1 LRTLAAGFDTVV
13 ALWQHRTQATPDAD
27 GFYGR
32 RDGSW
37 TTLSWGVAGQRARA
51 IACGLLALELDKGQR
66 CAIACSTRPEWILA
80 DMGILC
86 AGGATSTIFPSAT
99 LNDWRHILADSGA
112 RVCFVES
119 KDQADRLLGLDLPEL
134 QHIVV
139 IDGRVG
145 RHARIRSL
153 AQLEREGRAWDA
165 DHPGEYDDRA
175 ESVSPEDVATIIY
188 TSGTTGLPKGVVL
201 THDNWVFEGE
211 AMEKLGFMLA
221 HDTHFLW
228 LPLAHAYAKVL
239 ALASIRGGVPTA
251 VDGSRKDLHDNL
263 LAIRP
268 TVMACVPRFFEKAWS
283 RLERQAH
290 RQGPVKRALFDRAM
304 ATGREMAERR
314 EAGEPPG
321 PVLGARWRFFDR
333 MVYQQ
338 IRDQFGGRL
347 RIFISGA
354 APLSRQLA
362 LNFLGC
368 GMLILEGYGLTES
381 SAASLVNR
389 PERFRLGTVG
399 APLNGVQLRIASD
412 GEVLLSGR
420 GVMRGY
426 HGEQDDGALSV
437 EDGWLHTGDIGRID
451 EQGFLAITGRKKEL
465 IITAGGKNLAP
476 APIEA
481 RLSSQSE
488 IAEAVLFGDRQPYL
502 VALLQAEDNVTD
514 RELQHAVDRVNREL
528 AHYEHIRNWARLPL
542 PLSVEDGTLTPTRKL
557 KRRVVTQRY
566 GDLIDRLY
574 LPLQETA

>member
-1 LRTLAAGFDTVV
+1 MRSGSAGFDTVV
-13 ALWQHRTQATPDAD
+13 ALWHHRTHATPDAD

-37 TTLSWGVAGQRARA
+37 TTLSWGVAGQRSRA
-51 IACGLLALELDKGQR
+51 IACGLLSLDLETGQR

-86 AGGATSTIFPSAT
+86 AGGATSTIYPSAT
-99 LNDWRHILADSGA
+99 LSEWQHVLSDSGA
-112 RVCFVES
+112 RVCFVET
-119 KDQADRLLGLDLPEL
+119 KDQADRLLDLELPEL

-145 RHARIRSL
+145 RHERIRSL
-153 AQLEREGRAWDA
+153 EQLEREGRAWDA
-165 DHPGEYDDRA
+165 DHPSEYDARA
-175 ESVSPEDVATIIY
+175 DGVSPQDVATLIY
-188 TSGTTGLPKGVVL
+188 TSGTTGMPKGVVL

-251 VDGSRKDLHDNL
+251 VDGSQRDLLANL
-263 LAIRP
+263 QAIRP

-283 RLERQAH
+283 ELERKAH
-290 RQGPVKRALFDRAM
+290 RQGPVKRAVFDRAM
-304 ATGREMAERR
+304 ATGREMALRR

-321 PVLGARWRFFDR
+321 PLLGARWRFFDR

-354 APLSRQLA
+354 APLSRDLA
-362 LNFLGC
+362 LAFLGC
-368 GMLILEGYGLTES
+368 GMLVLEGYGLTES

-389 PERFRLGTVG
+389 PERFKLGTVG
-399 APLNGVQLRIASD
+399 APLNGVELNIADD

-426 HGEQDDGALSV
+426 HGDQDDRALSV
-437 EDGWLHTGDIGRID
+437 IDGWLHTGDLGRID
-451 EQGFLAITGRKKEL
+451 EQGFLVITGRKKDL

-476 APIEA
+476 QTIEA
-481 RLSSQSE
+481 KLSSQSE
-488 IAEAVLFGDRQPYL
+488 IAGAVLFGDRQPYL
-502 VALLQAEDNVTD
+502 VALLEAEDNVTD
-514 RELQHAVDRVNREL
+514 RELQDAVDRVNQDL
-528 AHYEHIRNWARLPL
+528 ANYENIRNWARLPR
-542 PLSVEDGTLTPTRKL
+542 PLSIEDGTLTPTRKL
-557 KRRVVTQRY
+557 KRRVVTERY
-566 GDLIDRLY
+566 EDLVHRLY